1 LTEPLAFNSMAPS
14 LMNVLRDVPFR
25 LDEAAFLRLTR
36 LHGLSEVQG
45 LLDRVL
51 PAARPK
57 AAYKVCRIGRRGAK
71 EVEIEGR
78 VFTSEVLAENL
89 QGVERVFPY
98 VATCGTELD
107 PLEEGCDDLFTRY
120 CLDVLKELA
129 LASARA
135 KLLDHLRVSYGA
147 TDLSSMN
154 PGSGNAR
161 LWPLGQQRPLFDLM
175 GNVEQAIGVRL
186 TPSLLMQPNKS
197 VSGIFFPSE
206 HHFESCQLCTRE
218 DCPRRRAP
226 YQGQAPE

>member
-1 LTEPLAFNSMAPS
+1 
-14 LMNVLRDVPFR
+14 MNVLSDFPFR

-36 LHGLSEVQG
+36 LDSLSEVRG

-57 AAYKVCRIGRRGAK
+57 AAYKVCCVDRRSAK

-78 VFTSEVLAENL
+78 VFTSEVLAKNL
-89 QGVERVFPY
+89 EGVERVFPY

-107 PLEEGCDDLFTRY
+107 PQEEGCADLFTRY

-129 LASARA
+129 LVSARA
-135 KLLDHLRVSYGA
+135 HLLDHLRVAYEA
-147 TDLSSMN
+147 TGLSSMN
-154 PGSGNAR
+154 PGSGDAG
-161 LWPLGQQRPLFDLM
+161 LWPLRQQRPLFDLL
-175 GNVEQAIGVRL
+175 GNVQQAIGVRL

-226 YQGQAPE
+226 HQGKAAE